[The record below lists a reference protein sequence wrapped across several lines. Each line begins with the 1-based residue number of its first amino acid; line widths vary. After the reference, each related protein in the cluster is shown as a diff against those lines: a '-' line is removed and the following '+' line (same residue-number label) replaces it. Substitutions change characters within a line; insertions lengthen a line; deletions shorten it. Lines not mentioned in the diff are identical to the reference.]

1 MAGVRNDAK
10 KSGDDSRS
18 SSLPEL
24 NPAFVLPFPR
34 TAAAG
39 RLQIAELVSGLFFL
53 TAMSSANFLG

>member
-24 NPAFVLPFPR
+24 NPAFVLPFRERLP
-34 TAAAG
+34 G
-39 RLQIAELVSGLFFL
+39 RLQIAELVSVLFFL